1 MQLKPAAPAVR
12 RSNHIAYKFTCL
24 ARKNKK
30 KQKKGGDYI
39 TLHYKVF
46 PLNLPLSYREKL

>member
-1 MQLKPAAPAVR
+1 MQLKSAAPAVR

-30 KQKKGGDYI
+30 KKKRGGDYI

>member
-1 MQLKPAAPAVR
+1 MQLKSAAPAVR

-30 KQKKGGDYI
+30 KEKKRGEI
-39 TLHYKVF
+39 ILPSTIRFF
-46 PLNLPLSYREKL
+46 PSIFL

>member
-1 MQLKPAAPAVR
+1 MQLKSAAPAVR

-30 KQKKGGDYI
+30 KKKKGGEI
-39 TLHYKVF
+39 ILPSTIRFF
-46 PLNLPLSYREKL
+46 PSIFL

>member
-12 RSNHIAYKFTCL
+12 RSNHIAYKFICL

-30 KQKKGGDYI
+30 QKTK
-39 TLHYKVF
+39 KVGRLYYP
-46 PLNLPLSYREKL
+46 PL

>member
-1 MQLKPAAPAVR
+1 MQLKSAAPAVR

-30 KQKKGGDYI
+30 KKKGGEI
-39 TLHYKVF
+39 ILPSTIRFF
-46 PLNLPLSYREKL
+46 PSIFL